1 MNRKERNMGIAVSEL
16 LANDFFRDFE
26 VVAGRKGINKE
37 IQGITT
43 LQYDQEADRP
53 RQRDDRYRLERSG

>member
-1 MNRKERNMGIAVSEL
+1 MGIAVQEL

-43 LQYDQEADRP
+43 ILRALTP
-53 RQRDDRYRLERSG
+53 RKNFC